1 MSEGDFRVGDGFAEP
16 IGLREK
22 FSDPDWTAKGERRA
36 SVPFERLETL
46 WFNTGTLC
54 NITCANCYI
63 ESSPGNDRLVY
74 ITAAEVTTFLDE
86 IVEQRLP
93 TREIAFTGGEPFMNP
108 DIIAIVEVPLA
119 RGYDTLVLTNAMQP
133 MQRPR
138 ARKGLLALRER
149 YGPRLNLRISLDH
162 HTREL
167 HERER
172 GPNTWD
178 RTLAG
183 IDWLAANG
191 FQIAI
196 AGRTCWHE
204 SEADCRA
211 GYADLIASRGWT
223 IDASSRQQ
231 LVLLPEMDGG
241 HDVPEITTACWGI
254 LKKSTA
260 DVMCATIRMVV
271 KRRGA
276 EKPTVLPCT
285 LIAYEPAFDMG
296 ATLTEAS
303 RASGPMFDKG
313 AVKLCHSHCAKFCV
327 LGGGSCS

>member
-1 MSEGDFRVGDGFAEP
+1 
-16 IGLREK
+16 
-22 FSDPDWTAKGERRA
+22 
-36 SVPFERLETL
+36 
-46 WFNTGTLC
+46 
-54 NITCANCYI
+54 
-63 ESSPGNDRLVY
+63 
-74 ITAAEVTTFLDE
+74 
-86 IVEQRLP
+86 
-93 TREIAFTGGEPFMNP
+93 MNP
-108 DIIAIVEVPLA
+108 DILAIIEAPLA

-133 MQRPR
+133 LQRPR
-138 ARKGLLALRER
+138 VKKGLLALRER
-149 YGPRLNLRISLDH
+149 YGARLNLRVSLDH
-162 HTREL
+162 HTREF

-172 GPNTWD
+172 GLNTWE

-183 IDWLAANG
+183 VDWLAANG

-211 GYADLIASRGWT
+211 GYADLIARRGWT

-254 LKKSTA
+254 LKKSTIE
-260 DVMCATIRMVV
+260 VMCATTRMVV

-276 EKPTVLPCT
+276 ETPTVLPCT

-303 RASGPMFDKG
+303 RADGPMFEKG